1 MDFNPSLGHLFKTW
15 VDDRSWEK
23 FSILYFSAGFFDVT
37 SAEAKNL
44 AICSHHRD
52 RLGVYWRG
60 RRKMCQVP
68 PDIAKHDDSKM
79 KGDRSVL
86 KWHSI
91 YIKQLTGATVPV
103 GSGKKKKNPPNIR

>member
-1 MDFNPSLGHLFKTW
+1 MFT
-15 VDDRSWEK
+15 
-23 FSILYFSAGFFDVT
+23 AGFFDVT
-37 SAEAKNL
+37 SAQAKNL
-44 AICSHHRD
+44 AICSYHRD
-52 RLGVYWRG
+52 RLGVYWRD

-68 PDIAKHDDSKM
+68 PDIANHDDSKM

-103 GSGKKKKNPPNIR
+103 GSGKKKLTAKYTIITAIVVVFYLLSIVVTE